1 VFNLKNPEERQRA
14 GRCGG
19 RYRISLS
26 AICTI
31 FFVIVS
37 TGNLRAATTPITP
50 TSPEGINITN
60 AAQLLDDFGAH
71 QAAQEIRAKLAAGG
85 YSYGNIDG
93 NAETDFAMS
102 NPRSSTAISTGFV
115 HFASGA
121 QSQANRFDFK
131 LRLACLLFHE
141 NVHANQGYFNY
152 RKNSF
157 EPPAWM
163 ATINM
168 EATWVSFAVQGVPTN
183 LWPGNDP
190 TAGGR
195 SLTPQETLALIKEMK
210 SYIAEFRAGEGHDP
224 YYGLDPNGTDVTNL
238 NAWETYLNSVEP
250 TYQAIVNAIGAP
262 STAGTN
268 SPASGGGGT
277 TGTANG
283 TNQPGTPAGPSTNPA
298 NQPTQANNNPGG
310 TTTPAPQTPPSTD
323 GKTPPDTNQPAPG
336 GGTPQTPSNPQ
347 PPAPTN
353 SGGVNLAPGAPGAP
367 GGATGTTPA
376 PVAAGPREI
385 GSTTNNG
392 VTTTV
397 FRNPDG
403 TLTTVSKDAQGNT
416 VANPAPPVPPTIT
429 APPAAVGPKEI
440 GSTTNNGVTT
450 TVFRNPDGTLT
461 TVSKDA
467 QGNTVANPAPPIP
480 PTVTAPAV
488 SNCPPGQV
496 CVSTNQTAAA
506 NVGASGVT
514 PQAPNSA
521 GGTTTS
527 APQTNPVIGGGTAQP
542 PTSGSASTLN
552 PATYPPEL
560 GNGGNS
566 AVGAGTPPPPANGA
580 TTPGGASSSGGAAQA
595 SPGANN
601 VTPGGS
607 AGQATT
613 QDVTNAANN
622 GGFALPPGTF
632 NTPNHGAAGGATPQ
646 PGSTQTGQIAPANPA
661 GNNAGVGALGG
672 NPVIGT
678 PPPSDA
684 GPSRSA
690 TNRLHYDD
698 RQFPPPQEP
707 CPACD
712 SMYPGLK
719 AAFYQV
725 NTNMIRT
732 RAEEDAARQHFD
744 DLYTAY
750 INCVKACSSTATP
763 HLAIGGGNNV
773 IGAGGVGALNF
784 NPFTNS
790 FLLNATNTALNGI
803 VVPVIQ
809 NVTVSLPAMNAP
821 PSNPNPGADMRV
833 APRDPNARSTSAR
846 YRSEGWMQL
855 ASFHPRDPLLALSPR
870 GLLGWLGA
878 PEPQAGG
885 AGQLIYSLVAN
896 GNSSGEALE
905 LQVFDPS
912 GAVKN
917 PDVPEGMVLEPLK
930 QGSAKPVSE
939 IERGANILKKPLVA
953 YCVEYAK
960 LPPEVGMLYRL
971 APQAVQD
978 KFSGI
983 RQVLQAGRELAAAG
997 KFHPDSD
1004 ADAYNDSIRQYALWT
1019 KIGNWDQQKFG
1030 EVFLEK
1036 TQENAVAA
1044 KVKWTKQMAQALNG
1058 LIPGRWRD
1066 ISMVLDEA
1074 GRLSKAPS
1082 AQSGP

>member
-19 RYRISLS
+19 RYRILLS

-262 STAGTN
+262 SAAGTN

-310 TTTPAPQTPPSTD
+310 TTTPAPQRPPSTD

-353 SGGVNLAPGAPGAP
+353 SGGVNLAPGAPGGAATVP

-416 VANPAPPVPPTIT
+416 VANPAPPIPPTVT

-496 CVSTNQTAAA
+496 CVSMNQTAAA
-506 NVGASGVT
+506 NAGASGAT
-514 PQAPNSA
+514 PQTPNSP
-521 GGTTTS
+521 GVTTTS
-527 APQTNPVIGGGTAQP
+527 VPPTNPVIGGGTAQP
-542 PTSGSASTLN
+542 PTSGSPSTLN
-552 PATYPPEL
+552 PATYAPEL
-560 GNGGNS
+560 GNGANS
-566 AVGAGTPPPPANGA
+566 TVG
-580 TTPGGASSSGGAAQA
+580 GGAS
-595 SPGANN
+595 
-601 VTPGGS
+601 
-607 AGQATT
+607 
-613 QDVTNAANN
+613 
-622 GGFALPPGTF
+622 
-632 NTPNHGAAGGATPQ
+632 
-646 PGSTQTGQIAPANPA
+646 
-661 GNNAGVGALGG
+661 GG
-672 NPVIGT
+672 NPVASTPRGGATNSPT
-678 PPPSDA
+678 PPSTGLTPGDDKRLAQLFSPSPCAPCEAEWTLWQRLQYRADDGSDNA
-684 GPSRSA
+684 FLYLGPAEHAYEECARNKCAVKPSNAQPSGSNTIGGGAAPSA
-690 TNRLHYDD
+690 PN
-698 RQFPPPQEP
+698 
-707 CPACD
+707 
-712 SMYPGLK
+712 S
-719 AAFYQV
+719 
-725 NTNMIRT
+725 N
-732 RAEEDAARQHFD
+732 
-744 DLYTAY
+744 
-750 INCVKACSSTATP
+750 AT
-763 HLAIGGGNNV
+763 GGNNV
-773 IGAGGVGALNF
+773 IGGGALNF

-821 PSNPNPGADMRV
+821 PSNPNPGADMRIV
-833 APRDPNARSTSAR
+833 PRDPNARSASETR
-846 YRSEGWMQL
+846 RSEGWMQL

-870 GLLGWLGA
+870 GLLAWLGA

-917 PDVPEGMVLEPLK
+917 PDLPEGMVLEPLK
-930 QGSAKPVSE
+930 QGSAKPVAE

-953 YCVEYAK
+953 YCVDYAK
-960 LPPEVGMLYRL
+960 LPPEAGMLYRL

-1074 GRLSKAPS
+1074 GRLSKVPS
-1082 AQSGP
+1082 AQSGS